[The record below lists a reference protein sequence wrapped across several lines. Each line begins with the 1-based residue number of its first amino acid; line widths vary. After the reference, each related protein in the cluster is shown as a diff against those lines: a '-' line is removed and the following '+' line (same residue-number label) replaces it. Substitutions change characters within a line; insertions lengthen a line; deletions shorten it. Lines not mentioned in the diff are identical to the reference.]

1 MSSENDLL
9 VELPPEVMNTIAEV
23 MPDVS
28 VNLPLKDET
37 EKPFF
42 PQNFFNI
49 PQNFYSIPQNF
60 FNIPQNF
67 YIKNVCLKMI
77 IGLIILLMLTP
88 NIMSTFYGYFLIMF
102 IFVVVLRNTK

>member
-23 MPDVS
+23 MPDIS

-42 PQNFFNI
+42 SQNFFN
-49 PQNFYSIPQNF
+49 IPQNF

>member
-23 MPDVS
+23 MPDIS

-37 EKPFF
+37 ENPFF
-42 PQNFFNI
+42 YIPQNFF
-49 PQNFYSIPQNF
+49 SIPQNF
-60 FNIPQNF
+60 FSIPQNF
-67 YIKNVCLKMI
+67 YIENLCLKMI

>member
-9 VELPPEVMNTIAEV
+9 VELPSDVMNKIEEV
-23 MPDVS
+23 MPDIS

-37 EKPFF
+37 ENPFF
-42 PQNFFNI
+42 YIPQNFF
-49 PQNFYSIPQNF
+49 SIPQNF
-60 FNIPQNF
+60 LNNFSNNIFPIENL
-67 YIKNVCLKMI
+67 CLKMI

>member
-23 MPDVS
+23 MPDIS

-42 PQNFFNI
+42 PQNFFSI

-60 FNIPQNF
+60 
-67 YIKNVCLKMI
+67 YIENLCLKMI

>member
-9 VELPPEVMNTIAEV
+9 VELPSDVMNKIEEV
-23 MPDVS
+23 MPDIS

-37 EKPFF
+37 ENPFF
-42 PQNFFNI
+42 YIPQNFF
-49 PQNFYSIPQNF
+49 SIPQNF
-60 FNIPQNF
+60 FSIPQNF
-67 YIKNVCLKMI
+67 YIENLCLKMI

>member
-42 PQNFFNI
+42 PQNFFN
-49 PQNFYSIPQNF
+49 IPQNF

>member
-42 PQNFFNI
+42 PQNF
-49 PQNFYSIPQNF
+49 YSIPQNF
-60 FNIPQNF
+60 FSIPQNF
-67 YIKNVCLKMI
+67 YIENLCLKVI

>member
-23 MPDVS
+23 MPDIS

-60 FNIPQNF
+60 
-67 YIKNVCLKMI
+67 YIENLCLKMI

>member
-23 MPDVS
+23 MPDIS

-42 PQNFFNI
+42 PQNYF
-49 PQNFYSIPQNF
+49 SIPQNYF
-60 FNIPQNF
+60 SIPQNF
-67 YIKNVCLKMI
+67 YIENLCLKMI

>member
-23 MPDVS
+23 MPDIS

-37 EKPFF
+37 ETPVF

-60 FNIPQNF
+60 
-67 YIKNVCLKMI
+67 YIENLCLKMI

>member
-42 PQNFFNI
+42 PQNYFNI
-49 PQNFYSIPQNF
+49 PQNFFS
-60 FNIPQNF
+60 IPQNF